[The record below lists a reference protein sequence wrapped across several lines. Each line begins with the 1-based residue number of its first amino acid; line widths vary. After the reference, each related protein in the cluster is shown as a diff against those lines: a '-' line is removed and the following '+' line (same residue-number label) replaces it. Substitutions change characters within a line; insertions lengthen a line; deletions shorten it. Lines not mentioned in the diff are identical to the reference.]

1 MAREWVIKDYSGYQ
15 GLTLQDCEIQNAGPG
30 EVRLRIEAFA
40 LNWGDMDLMLDRY
53 SFSFEKFP
61 ARIGM
66 EAAGIVGP
74 FEGSKARQVLVPD
87 LSTLEQFL
95 RNDS

>member
-66 EAAGIVGP
+66 EAAGIVDQIG
-74 FEGSKARQVLVPD
+74 EGVSN
-87 LSTLEQFL
+87 LSLIHI
-95 RNDS
+95 